1 MIENPSKFHMSKII
15 FLKKIGKVAKIY
27 CAIKSTQKLGY
38 KYVNPLALKGRL
50 SPEASKLLKPTFQRD
65 MVKSENFSKVS
76 LSLL

>member
-1 MIENPSKFHMSKII
+1 MIENPSKFHISKII

-38 KYVNPLALKGRL
+38 KYVNSLALKWRL
-50 SPEASKLLKPTFQRD
+50 SPEASKLLKQTLQRD

-76 LSLL
+76 LSLW